1 MTMLQEQLKTLQS
14 SLNNPRENV
23 PTPMASFQPFD
34 STSELWTDY
43 LARFRTFVTANSVPD
58 NKQAQIFLTNQSNS
72 VYKMLSNLAAQQ
84 QPVKSI
90 HELTMNDIQTFM
102 AEQFDPKRFV
112 VRERFKFWSDMKRK
126 PGETIPELA
135 SRIRQDAATCDFQ
148 SIKDP
153 LDEALRTKFICSV
166 DNEAVLKTLF
176 KLKDDELKF
185 SNAIRVAQEVEEAA
199 KVAKETVHGQP
210 STSVQ
215 KVYHAKSKTS
225 KTQEKK
231 TACFRCGNS
240 GHFSKACP
248 HIKAICSF
256 CKKTGHL
263 QSVCM
268 SRLRD
273 NSKLVKQQ
281 MKLVHKVQCSVSPIY
296 QTIRLNDHRIKFEI
310 DSGASDTFCCE
321 ATWQTLGKP
330 TLQPVTVQY
339 QVAEGSPLPVVGQFQ
354 STATIDGKSPDVT
367 FPVIVTKVPNL
378 NLLGRLAMMKL
389 KLTNLTDHFRE
400 NLSCAES
407 TATIEHVTTTGP
419 ENSLDA
425 ACIQLC
431 GEFPTLFESTL
442 GCLKDFSLDIRFKP
456 EAKPIFKK
464 PRPVPFSILQDLNE
478 AYEAGIK
485 RGVWELTDFNSYGT
499 PVVPIRKSPL
509 PGQAKASIRVCGDYS
524 VTVNSQLEDH
534 RQPIPLP
541 EDLMRKLGRG
551 YCFSKIDLANAYNQ
565 ICLSPDSQKKLAL
578 STHKGVLLQKRLPFG
593 IKSAPGYFQEIMEQL
608 TQNLRGVAVY
618 FDDILVSGDNAKDH
632 LMNLRALFKRL
643 EEKGLRCN
651 REKCVFA
658 QVSIDYL
665 GHTLSSRGI
674 AKGSKVDAILE
685 MPTPKNISTLKSFLA
700 SVQFYSKFLPPY
712 FSEITEPLYKLTR
725 KGQQWKWGEE
735 EATSFK
741 EIKRL
746 LCTETILA
754 HYDPSLPLGL
764 SCDASE
770 CGIGAVLFHRFADGS
785 ERPILNISKV
795 LSATQRRY
803 SQIQK
808 EALSLVY
815 ALKKFHQFLYGRKF
829 IVVTDHKP
837 LVTLFAPDKG
847 TPAMAANRL
856 ARWALLI
863 HQYDYTVEYRRSK
876 DHGNADA
883 LSRLPF
889 SNDTSFDGEEMEDD
903 VDSVCLVRTISR
915 QINPDNPLLVVRETA
930 KDPIL
935 FQLMRFVKEGWP
947 HAFSEELKDFKKL
960 ENSLSTENGCVFY
973 GLRVIIP
980 STLRNHILKLLHL
993 GHFGMQRMKQLAR
1006 STVYWPRIDFD
1017 IENLCRKCT
1026 SCGQFQNKPD
1036 KPSIHPWMMPE
1047 KPWSR
1052 LHLDHAINFLGRNWL
1067 VLVDAYSKYPCIHTT
1082 TSTSSKSTTAILEQ
1096 EFAHFGYP
1104 HTLVT
1109 DNATTFMSQEFQ
1121 AWCKQR
1127 GIVHLTGAPYHPA
1140 TNGAAERL
1148 IQSFKQAL
1156 RKSSLPPKEALQ
1168 EFLMQ
1173 YRRIPFASGLSPSE
1187 LLNGRRIRTKI
1198 DTLVPSIPHLLQGR
1212 QSRQASKHSNTE
1224 DSEVVSKVEHHYTL
1238 GDPCYALYFGPRRDR
1253 DPRWVPAIVTKVHG
1267 TRSVNVRVI
1276 PRGPTWR
1283 RHLDQLRP
1291 RYGSDQDDD
1300 PCEIP
1305 TSVLSTETL
1314 PAGTDHAS
1322 SSSSMNQRNNPRL
1335 PTGDEYGRHNLRR
1348 SARAKRPPKK
1358 YCC

>member
-1 MTMLQEQLKTLQS
+1 MQRYNRQKWRRELNCVKKEKRKFVEFALQLELSTMSEISELILLLNKQHQEQMAVLRDEQNKQHQEQMTMLQEQLKTLQS

-273 NSKLVKQQ
+273 NKLVKQQ
-281 MKLVHKVQCSVSPIY
+281 MKMVHKIQCSVSPIY

-330 TLQPVTVQY
+330 TLQPVTIRY

-354 STATIDGKSPDVT
+354 STASIDGKSPDVT

-389 KLTNLTDHFRE
+389 KLTNLTDH
-400 NLSCAES
+400 
-407 TATIEHVTTTGP
+407 
-419 ENSLDA
+419 
-425 ACIQLC
+425 
-431 GEFPTLFESTL
+431 
-442 GCLKDFSLDIRFKP
+442 
-456 EAKPIFKK
+456 
-464 PRPVPFSILQDLNE
+464 
-478 AYEAGIK
+478 
-485 RGVWELTDFNSYGT
+485 
-499 PVVPIRKSPL
+499 
-509 PGQAKASIRVCGDYS
+509 
-524 VTVNSQLEDH
+524 
-534 RQPIPLP
+534 
-541 EDLMRKLGRG
+541 
-551 YCFSKIDLANAYNQ
+551 LA
-565 ICLSPDSQKKLAL
+565 
-578 STHKGVLLQKRLPFG
+578 
-593 IKSAPGYFQEIMEQL
+593 
-608 TQNLRGVAVY
+608 
-618 FDDILVSGDNAKDH
+618 
-632 LMNLRALFKRL
+632 
-643 EEKGLRCN
+643 
-651 REKCVFA
+651 
-658 QVSIDYL
+658 
-665 GHTLSSRGI
+665 
-674 AKGSKVDAILE
+674 
-685 MPTPKNISTLKSFLA
+685 
-700 SVQFYSKFLPPY
+700 
-712 FSEITEPLYKLTR
+712 
-725 KGQQWKWGEE
+725 
-735 EATSFK
+735 
-741 EIKRL
+741 
-746 LCTETILA
+746 
-754 HYDPSLPLGL
+754 
-764 SCDASE
+764 
-770 CGIGAVLFHRFADGS
+770 
-785 ERPILNISKV
+785 
-795 LSATQRRY
+795 
-803 SQIQK
+803 
-808 EALSLVY
+808 
-815 ALKKFHQFLYGRKF
+815 
-829 IVVTDHKP
+829 
-837 LVTLFAPDKG
+837 
-847 TPAMAANRL
+847 
-856 ARWALLI
+856 
-863 HQYDYTVEYRRSK
+863 
-876 DHGNADA
+876 
-883 LSRLPF
+883 
-889 SNDTSFDGEEMEDD
+889 DTSFDGEEMEDD

-935 FQLMRFVKEGWP
+935 SQLMRFVKEGWP

-973 GLRVIIP
+973 GIRVIIP

-1017 IENLCRKCT
+1017 IEDLCRKCT
-1026 SCGQFQNKPD
+1026 SCGQFQNKPA

-1052 LHLDHAINFLGRNWL
+1052 LHLDHAINFR
-1067 VLVDAYSKYPCIHTT
+1067 ASP
-1082 TSTSSKSTTAILEQ
+1082 
-1096 EFAHFGYP
+1096 
-1104 HTLVT
+1104 
-1109 DNATTFMSQEFQ
+1109 
-1121 AWCKQR
+1121 
-1127 GIVHLTGAPYHPA
+1127 GIV
-1140 TNGAAERL
+1140 
-1148 IQSFKQAL
+1148 
-1156 RKSSLPPKEALQ
+1156 
-1168 EFLMQ
+1168 
-1173 YRRIPFASGLSPSE
+1173 
-1187 LLNGRRIRTKI
+1187 
-1198 DTLVPSIPHLLQGR
+1198 
-1212 QSRQASKHSNTE
+1212 
-1224 DSEVVSKVEHHYTL
+1224 
-1238 GDPCYALYFGPRRDR
+1238 
-1253 DPRWVPAIVTKVHG
+1253 VT
-1267 TRSVNVRVI
+1267 S
-1276 PRGPTWR
+1276 
-1283 RHLDQLRP
+1283 
-1291 RYGSDQDDD
+1291 
-1300 PCEIP
+1300 
-1305 TSVLSTETL
+1305 
-1314 PAGTDHAS
+1314 
-1322 SSSSMNQRNNPRL
+1322 
-1335 PTGDEYGRHNLRR
+1335 
-1348 SARAKRPPKK
+1348 
-1358 YCC
+1358 

>member
-1 MTMLQEQLKTLQS
+1 MQRYNRQKWRRGFKELHCVKKEKRKFVDFALQLELSTMSEISELILLLNKQHEEQNKQHQEQMTMLQEQIKILQS
-14 SLNNPRENV
+14 SLNKPRENV

-43 LARFRTFVTANSVPD
+43 LARFRTFVTANSIPD

-153 LDEALRTKFICSV
+153 LDEALRTKFICLV

-215 KVYHAKSKTS
+215 KVYHEKSKTS

-273 NSKLVKQQ
+273 NKLV
-281 MKLVHKVQCSVSPIY
+281 KLVHKVQCSVSPIY
-296 QTIRLNDHRIKFEI
+296 QTIRLNDRRIKFEI

-330 TLQPVTVQY
+330 ILQPVSVQY

-354 STATIDGKSPDVT
+354 STASIDGKSPDVT
-367 FPVIVTKVPNL
+367 FPVIVIKVPNL

-389 KLTNLTDHFRE
+389 KLTNLT
-400 NLSCAES
+400 
-407 TATIEHVTTTGP
+407 
-419 ENSLDA
+419 
-425 ACIQLC
+425 
-431 GEFPTLFESTL
+431 
-442 GCLKDFSLDIRFKP
+442 
-456 EAKPIFKK
+456 
-464 PRPVPFSILQDLNE
+464 
-478 AYEAGIK
+478 
-485 RGVWELTDFNSYGT
+485 
-499 PVVPIRKSPL
+499 
-509 PGQAKASIRVCGDYS
+509 
-524 VTVNSQLEDH
+524 
-534 RQPIPLP
+534 
-541 EDLMRKLGRG
+541 
-551 YCFSKIDLANAYNQ
+551 
-565 ICLSPDSQKKLAL
+565 
-578 STHKGVLLQKRLPFG
+578 
-593 IKSAPGYFQEIMEQL
+593 
-608 TQNLRGVAVY
+608 
-618 FDDILVSGDNAKDH
+618 
-632 LMNLRALFKRL
+632 
-643 EEKGLRCN
+643 
-651 REKCVFA
+651 
-658 QVSIDYL
+658 
-665 GHTLSSRGI
+665 
-674 AKGSKVDAILE
+674 
-685 MPTPKNISTLKSFLA
+685 
-700 SVQFYSKFLPPY
+700 
-712 FSEITEPLYKLTR
+712 
-725 KGQQWKWGEE
+725 
-735 EATSFK
+735 
-741 EIKRL
+741 
-746 LCTETILA
+746 
-754 HYDPSLPLGL
+754 
-764 SCDASE
+764 
-770 CGIGAVLFHRFADGS
+770 
-785 ERPILNISKV
+785 
-795 LSATQRRY
+795 
-803 SQIQK
+803 
-808 EALSLVY
+808 
-815 ALKKFHQFLYGRKF
+815 
-829 IVVTDHKP
+829 
-837 LVTLFAPDKG
+837 
-847 TPAMAANRL
+847 
-856 ARWALLI
+856 
-863 HQYDYTVEYRRSK
+863 
-876 DHGNADA
+876 DA

-935 FQLMRFVKEGWP
+935 SQLMRFVKEGWP

-1067 VLVDAYSKYPCIHTT
+1067 VLVDAYSKYPCIHPT

-1212 QSRQASKHSNTE
+1212 QSKHSNAE
-1224 DSEVVSKVEHHYTL
+1224 DSEVVSKVEHHYSL

-1348 SARAKRPPKK
+1348 SART
-1358 YCC
+1358 

>member
-1 MTMLQEQLKTLQS
+1 MQRYNRQKWRRGFKKLNCVKKEKRKFVDFALQLELSTMSEISELILLLNKQHQEQMTVLRDEQNKQHQEQMTMLQEQIKILQS
-14 SLNNPRENV
+14 SLNKPRENV

-43 LARFRTFVTANSVPD
+43 LARFRIFVTANSIPD

-112 VRERFKFWSDMKRK
+112 VRERFKFWSDLKRK

-273 NSKLVKQQ
+273 NKLVKQQ
-281 MKLVHKVQCSVSPIY
+281 LVHKVQCSVSPIY

-330 TLQPVTVQY
+330 TLQPVTIRY

-354 STATIDGKSPDVT
+354 STASIDGKSPDVT

-389 KLTNLTDHFRE
+389 KLTNLTDH
-400 NLSCAES
+400 
-407 TATIEHVTTTGP
+407 
-419 ENSLDA
+419 
-425 ACIQLC
+425 
-431 GEFPTLFESTL
+431 
-442 GCLKDFSLDIRFKP
+442 
-456 EAKPIFKK
+456 
-464 PRPVPFSILQDLNE
+464 
-478 AYEAGIK
+478 
-485 RGVWELTDFNSYGT
+485 
-499 PVVPIRKSPL
+499 
-509 PGQAKASIRVCGDYS
+509 
-524 VTVNSQLEDH
+524 
-534 RQPIPLP
+534 
-541 EDLMRKLGRG
+541 
-551 YCFSKIDLANAYNQ
+551 LA
-565 ICLSPDSQKKLAL
+565 
-578 STHKGVLLQKRLPFG
+578 
-593 IKSAPGYFQEIMEQL
+593 
-608 TQNLRGVAVY
+608 
-618 FDDILVSGDNAKDH
+618 
-632 LMNLRALFKRL
+632 
-643 EEKGLRCN
+643 
-651 REKCVFA
+651 
-658 QVSIDYL
+658 
-665 GHTLSSRGI
+665 
-674 AKGSKVDAILE
+674 
-685 MPTPKNISTLKSFLA
+685 
-700 SVQFYSKFLPPY
+700 
-712 FSEITEPLYKLTR
+712 
-725 KGQQWKWGEE
+725 
-735 EATSFK
+735 
-741 EIKRL
+741 
-746 LCTETILA
+746 
-754 HYDPSLPLGL
+754 
-764 SCDASE
+764 
-770 CGIGAVLFHRFADGS
+770 
-785 ERPILNISKV
+785 
-795 LSATQRRY
+795 
-803 SQIQK
+803 
-808 EALSLVY
+808 
-815 ALKKFHQFLYGRKF
+815 
-829 IVVTDHKP
+829 
-837 LVTLFAPDKG
+837 
-847 TPAMAANRL
+847 
-856 ARWALLI
+856 
-863 HQYDYTVEYRRSK
+863 
-876 DHGNADA
+876 
-883 LSRLPF
+883 
-889 SNDTSFDGEEMEDD
+889 DTSFDGEEMEDD

-935 FQLMRFVKEGWP
+935 SQLMRFVKEGWP

-1067 VLVDAYSKYPCIHTT
+1067 VLVDAYSKYPCIHPT

-1212 QSRQASKHSNTE
+1212 QSRQASKHSSTE
-1224 DSEVVSKVEHHYTL
+1224 DSEVVSKVEHHYSL

-1322 SSSSMNQRNNPRL
+1322 SFSSMNQRNNPRL

-1348 SARAKRPPKK
+1348 SARTKRPPKK

>member
-1 MTMLQEQLKTLQS
+1 M
-14 SLNNPRENV
+14 
-23 PTPMASFQPFD
+23 
-34 STSELWTDY
+34 
-43 LARFRTFVTANSVPD
+43 
-58 NKQAQIFLTNQSNS
+58 
-72 VYKMLSNLAAQQ
+72 
-84 QPVKSI
+84 
-90 HELTMNDIQTFM
+90 
-102 AEQFDPKRFV
+102 
-112 VRERFKFWSDMKRK
+112 
-126 PGETIPELA
+126 
-135 SRIRQDAATCDFQ
+135 
-148 SIKDP
+148 
-153 LDEALRTKFICSV
+153 
-166 DNEAVLKTLF
+166 
-176 KLKDDELKF
+176 
-185 SNAIRVAQEVEEAA
+185 AQEVEEAT

-273 NSKLVKQQ
+273 NKLVKQQ
-281 MKLVHKVQCSVSPIY
+281 LVHKVQCSVSPIY
-296 QTIRLNDHRIKFEI
+296 QTIRLNDRRIKFEI

-330 TLQPVTVQY
+330 ILQPVSVQY

-354 STATIDGKSPDVT
+354 STASIDGKSPDVT

-389 KLTNLTDHFRE
+389 KLTNLTDH
-400 NLSCAES
+400 
-407 TATIEHVTTTGP
+407 
-419 ENSLDA
+419 
-425 ACIQLC
+425 
-431 GEFPTLFESTL
+431 
-442 GCLKDFSLDIRFKP
+442 
-456 EAKPIFKK
+456 
-464 PRPVPFSILQDLNE
+464 
-478 AYEAGIK
+478 
-485 RGVWELTDFNSYGT
+485 
-499 PVVPIRKSPL
+499 
-509 PGQAKASIRVCGDYS
+509 
-524 VTVNSQLEDH
+524 
-534 RQPIPLP
+534 
-541 EDLMRKLGRG
+541 
-551 YCFSKIDLANAYNQ
+551 LA
-565 ICLSPDSQKKLAL
+565 
-578 STHKGVLLQKRLPFG
+578 
-593 IKSAPGYFQEIMEQL
+593 
-608 TQNLRGVAVY
+608 
-618 FDDILVSGDNAKDH
+618 
-632 LMNLRALFKRL
+632 
-643 EEKGLRCN
+643 
-651 REKCVFA
+651 
-658 QVSIDYL
+658 
-665 GHTLSSRGI
+665 
-674 AKGSKVDAILE
+674 
-685 MPTPKNISTLKSFLA
+685 
-700 SVQFYSKFLPPY
+700 
-712 FSEITEPLYKLTR
+712 
-725 KGQQWKWGEE
+725 
-735 EATSFK
+735 
-741 EIKRL
+741 
-746 LCTETILA
+746 
-754 HYDPSLPLGL
+754 
-764 SCDASE
+764 
-770 CGIGAVLFHRFADGS
+770 
-785 ERPILNISKV
+785 
-795 LSATQRRY
+795 
-803 SQIQK
+803 
-808 EALSLVY
+808 
-815 ALKKFHQFLYGRKF
+815 
-829 IVVTDHKP
+829 
-837 LVTLFAPDKG
+837 
-847 TPAMAANRL
+847 
-856 ARWALLI
+856 
-863 HQYDYTVEYRRSK
+863 
-876 DHGNADA
+876 
-883 LSRLPF
+883 
-889 SNDTSFDGEEMEDD
+889 DTSFDGEEMEDD

-935 FQLMRFVKEGWP
+935 SQLMRFVKEGWP

-973 GLRVIIP
+973 GLWVIIP

-1017 IENLCRKCT
+1017 IEDLCRKCT

-1067 VLVDAYSKYPCIHTT
+1067 VLVDAYSKYPCIHPT

-1212 QSRQASKHSNTE
+1212 QSRQASKHSNAE
-1224 DSEVVSKVEHHYTL
+1224 DSEVVSKVEHHYSL

-1348 SARAKRPPKK
+1348 SARTKRPPKK

>member
-1 MTMLQEQLKTLQS
+1 MQRYNRQKWRRGFKELNCVKKEKRKFVEFALQLELSTMREISELILLLNKQHQEQMTVLRDEQNKQHQEQMTMLQEQIKILQS
-14 SLNNPRENV
+14 SLNKPRENV

-43 LARFRTFVTANSVPD
+43 LARFRTFVTANSIPD

-176 KLKDDELKF
+176 KLKNDELKF

-273 NSKLVKQQ
+273 NKLVKQQ
-281 MKLVHKVQCSVSPIY
+281 MKLVHKIQCSVSPIY

-330 TLQPVTVQY
+330 ILQPVSVQY

-354 STATIDGKSPDVT
+354 STASIDGKSPDVT

-389 KLTNLTDHFRE
+389 KLTNLTDH
-400 NLSCAES
+400 
-407 TATIEHVTTTGP
+407 
-419 ENSLDA
+419 
-425 ACIQLC
+425 
-431 GEFPTLFESTL
+431 
-442 GCLKDFSLDIRFKP
+442 
-456 EAKPIFKK
+456 
-464 PRPVPFSILQDLNE
+464 
-478 AYEAGIK
+478 
-485 RGVWELTDFNSYGT
+485 
-499 PVVPIRKSPL
+499 
-509 PGQAKASIRVCGDYS
+509 
-524 VTVNSQLEDH
+524 
-534 RQPIPLP
+534 
-541 EDLMRKLGRG
+541 
-551 YCFSKIDLANAYNQ
+551 LA
-565 ICLSPDSQKKLAL
+565 
-578 STHKGVLLQKRLPFG
+578 
-593 IKSAPGYFQEIMEQL
+593 
-608 TQNLRGVAVY
+608 
-618 FDDILVSGDNAKDH
+618 
-632 LMNLRALFKRL
+632 
-643 EEKGLRCN
+643 
-651 REKCVFA
+651 
-658 QVSIDYL
+658 
-665 GHTLSSRGI
+665 
-674 AKGSKVDAILE
+674 
-685 MPTPKNISTLKSFLA
+685 
-700 SVQFYSKFLPPY
+700 
-712 FSEITEPLYKLTR
+712 
-725 KGQQWKWGEE
+725 
-735 EATSFK
+735 
-741 EIKRL
+741 
-746 LCTETILA
+746 
-754 HYDPSLPLGL
+754 
-764 SCDASE
+764 
-770 CGIGAVLFHRFADGS
+770 
-785 ERPILNISKV
+785 
-795 LSATQRRY
+795 
-803 SQIQK
+803 
-808 EALSLVY
+808 
-815 ALKKFHQFLYGRKF
+815 
-829 IVVTDHKP
+829 
-837 LVTLFAPDKG
+837 
-847 TPAMAANRL
+847 
-856 ARWALLI
+856 
-863 HQYDYTVEYRRSK
+863 
-876 DHGNADA
+876 
-883 LSRLPF
+883 
-889 SNDTSFDGEEMEDD
+889 DTSFDGEEMEDD

-935 FQLMRFVKEGWP
+935 SQLMRFVKEGWP

-973 GLRVIIP
+973 GLRLIIP

-1017 IENLCRKCT
+1017 IEDLCRKCA

-1067 VLVDAYSKYPCIHTT
+1067 VLVDAYSKYPCIHPT

-1096 EFAHFGYP
+1096 EFAHFGHP

-1212 QSRQASKHSNTE
+1212 QSRQASKHSNAE
-1224 DSEVVSKVEHHYTL
+1224 DSEVVSKVEHHYSL

-1348 SARAKRPPKK
+1348 SARTKRPPKK

>member
-1 MTMLQEQLKTLQS
+1 
-14 SLNNPRENV
+14 
-23 PTPMASFQPFD
+23 
-34 STSELWTDY
+34 
-43 LARFRTFVTANSVPD
+43 
-58 NKQAQIFLTNQSNS
+58 
-72 VYKMLSNLAAQQ
+72 
-84 QPVKSI
+84 
-90 HELTMNDIQTFM
+90 
-102 AEQFDPKRFV
+102 
-112 VRERFKFWSDMKRK
+112 
-126 PGETIPELA
+126 
-135 SRIRQDAATCDFQ
+135 
-148 SIKDP
+148 
-153 LDEALRTKFICSV
+153 
-166 DNEAVLKTLF
+166 
-176 KLKDDELKF
+176 
-185 SNAIRVAQEVEEAA
+185 
-199 KVAKETVHGQP
+199 
-210 STSVQ
+210 
-215 KVYHAKSKTS
+215 
-225 KTQEKK
+225 
-231 TACFRCGNS
+231 
-240 GHFSKACP
+240 
-248 HIKAICSF
+248 
-256 CKKTGHL
+256 
-263 QSVCM
+263 M

-273 NSKLVKQQ
+273 NKLVKQQ
-281 MKLVHKVQCSVSPIY
+281 MKLVHKIQCSVSLIY
-296 QTIRLNDHRIKFEI
+296 QTIRLNDRRIKFEI

-330 TLQPVTVQY
+330 TLQPVSVQY

-354 STATIDGKSPDVT
+354 STASIDGKSPDVT

-389 KLTNLTDHFRE
+389 KLTNLTDH
-400 NLSCAES
+400 
-407 TATIEHVTTTGP
+407 
-419 ENSLDA
+419 
-425 ACIQLC
+425 
-431 GEFPTLFESTL
+431 
-442 GCLKDFSLDIRFKP
+442 
-456 EAKPIFKK
+456 
-464 PRPVPFSILQDLNE
+464 
-478 AYEAGIK
+478 
-485 RGVWELTDFNSYGT
+485 
-499 PVVPIRKSPL
+499 
-509 PGQAKASIRVCGDYS
+509 
-524 VTVNSQLEDH
+524 
-534 RQPIPLP
+534 
-541 EDLMRKLGRG
+541 
-551 YCFSKIDLANAYNQ
+551 LA
-565 ICLSPDSQKKLAL
+565 
-578 STHKGVLLQKRLPFG
+578 
-593 IKSAPGYFQEIMEQL
+593 
-608 TQNLRGVAVY
+608 
-618 FDDILVSGDNAKDH
+618 
-632 LMNLRALFKRL
+632 
-643 EEKGLRCN
+643 
-651 REKCVFA
+651 
-658 QVSIDYL
+658 
-665 GHTLSSRGI
+665 
-674 AKGSKVDAILE
+674 
-685 MPTPKNISTLKSFLA
+685 
-700 SVQFYSKFLPPY
+700 
-712 FSEITEPLYKLTR
+712 
-725 KGQQWKWGEE
+725 
-735 EATSFK
+735 
-741 EIKRL
+741 
-746 LCTETILA
+746 
-754 HYDPSLPLGL
+754 
-764 SCDASE
+764 
-770 CGIGAVLFHRFADGS
+770 
-785 ERPILNISKV
+785 
-795 LSATQRRY
+795 
-803 SQIQK
+803 
-808 EALSLVY
+808 
-815 ALKKFHQFLYGRKF
+815 
-829 IVVTDHKP
+829 
-837 LVTLFAPDKG
+837 
-847 TPAMAANRL
+847 
-856 ARWALLI
+856 
-863 HQYDYTVEYRRSK
+863 
-876 DHGNADA
+876 
-883 LSRLPF
+883 
-889 SNDTSFDGEEMEDD
+889 DTSFDGEEMEDD

-935 FQLMRFVKEGWP
+935 SQLMRFVKEGWP

-960 ENSLSTENGCVFY
+960 ENSLSTKNGCVFY

-1067 VLVDAYSKYPCIHTT
+1067 VLVDAYSKYPCIHPT

-1348 SARAKRPPKK
+1348 SARTKRPPKK

>member
-1 MTMLQEQLKTLQS
+1 MQRYNRQKWRRGFKELHCVKKEKRKFVDFALQLELSTMSEISELILLLNKQHQEQMAVLRDEQNKQHQEQMTMLQEQLKTLQS

-281 MKLVHKVQCSVSPIY
+281 MKLVHKIQCSVSPIY

-330 TLQPVTVQY
+330 TLQPVTIRY
-339 QVAEGSPLPVVGQFQ
+339 QVAEGNPLPVVGQFQ
-354 STATIDGKSPDVT
+354 STASIDGKSPDVT

-389 KLTNLTDHFRE
+389 KLTNLTDH
-400 NLSCAES
+400 
-407 TATIEHVTTTGP
+407 
-419 ENSLDA
+419 
-425 ACIQLC
+425 
-431 GEFPTLFESTL
+431 
-442 GCLKDFSLDIRFKP
+442 
-456 EAKPIFKK
+456 
-464 PRPVPFSILQDLNE
+464 
-478 AYEAGIK
+478 
-485 RGVWELTDFNSYGT
+485 
-499 PVVPIRKSPL
+499 
-509 PGQAKASIRVCGDYS
+509 
-524 VTVNSQLEDH
+524 
-534 RQPIPLP
+534 
-541 EDLMRKLGRG
+541 
-551 YCFSKIDLANAYNQ
+551 LA
-565 ICLSPDSQKKLAL
+565 
-578 STHKGVLLQKRLPFG
+578 
-593 IKSAPGYFQEIMEQL
+593 
-608 TQNLRGVAVY
+608 
-618 FDDILVSGDNAKDH
+618 
-632 LMNLRALFKRL
+632 
-643 EEKGLRCN
+643 
-651 REKCVFA
+651 
-658 QVSIDYL
+658 
-665 GHTLSSRGI
+665 
-674 AKGSKVDAILE
+674 
-685 MPTPKNISTLKSFLA
+685 
-700 SVQFYSKFLPPY
+700 
-712 FSEITEPLYKLTR
+712 
-725 KGQQWKWGEE
+725 
-735 EATSFK
+735 
-741 EIKRL
+741 
-746 LCTETILA
+746 
-754 HYDPSLPLGL
+754 
-764 SCDASE
+764 
-770 CGIGAVLFHRFADGS
+770 
-785 ERPILNISKV
+785 
-795 LSATQRRY
+795 
-803 SQIQK
+803 
-808 EALSLVY
+808 
-815 ALKKFHQFLYGRKF
+815 
-829 IVVTDHKP
+829 
-837 LVTLFAPDKG
+837 
-847 TPAMAANRL
+847 
-856 ARWALLI
+856 
-863 HQYDYTVEYRRSK
+863 
-876 DHGNADA
+876 
-883 LSRLPF
+883 
-889 SNDTSFDGEEMEDD
+889 DTSFDGEEMEDD

-935 FQLMRFVKEGWP
+935 SQLMRFVKEGWP

-1017 IENLCRKCT
+1017 IEDLCRKCT

-1067 VLVDAYSKYPCIHTT
+1067 VLVDAYSKYPCIHPT
-1082 TSTSSKSTTAILEQ
+1082 TSTSLKSTTAILEQ

-1127 GIVHLTGAPYHPA
+1127 GIVNLTGAPYHPA

-1212 QSRQASKHSNTE
+1212 QSRQASKHSNAE
-1224 DSEVVSKVEHHYTL
+1224 DSEVVSKVEHHYSL

-1348 SARAKRPPKK
+1348 SARTKRPPQK

>member
-1 MTMLQEQLKTLQS
+1 MQRYNRQKWRRGFKELNCVKKEKRKFVEFALQLELSTMSEISELILLLNKQHQEQMTVLRDEQNKQHQEQMTMLQEQIKILQS
-14 SLNNPRENV
+14 SLNKPRENV

-43 LARFRTFVTANSVPD
+43 LARFRTFVTANSIPD

-231 TACFRCGNS
+231 IACFRCGNS

-256 CKKTGHL
+256 CKKTGHM

-273 NSKLVKQQ
+273 NKLVKQQ

-330 TLQPVTVQY
+330 TLQPVTIRY

-354 STATIDGKSPDVT
+354 STASIDGKSPDVT

-442 GCLKDFSLDIRFKP
+442 GCLKDFSLEIRFKP

-608 TQNLRGVAVY
+608 TQ
-618 FDDILVSGDNAKDH
+618 
-632 LMNLRALFKRL
+632 
-643 EEKGLRCN
+643 
-651 REKCVFA
+651 
-658 QVSIDYL
+658 
-665 GHTLSSRGI
+665 
-674 AKGSKVDAILE
+674 
-685 MPTPKNISTLKSFLA
+685 
-700 SVQFYSKFLPPY
+700 KF
-712 FSEITEPLYKLTR
+712 
-725 KGQQWKWGEE
+725 
-735 EATSFK
+735 
-741 EIKRL
+741 
-746 LCTETILA
+746 
-754 HYDPSLPLGL
+754 
-764 SCDASE
+764 
-770 CGIGAVLFHRFADGS
+770 
-785 ERPILNISKV
+785 
-795 LSATQRRY
+795 
-803 SQIQK
+803 
-808 EALSLVY
+808 
-815 ALKKFHQFLYGRKF
+815 
-829 IVVTDHKP
+829 
-837 LVTLFAPDKG
+837 
-847 TPAMAANRL
+847 
-856 ARWALLI
+856 
-863 HQYDYTVEYRRSK
+863 
-876 DHGNADA
+876 
-883 LSRLPF
+883 
-889 SNDTSFDGEEMEDD
+889 
-903 VDSVCLVRTISR
+903 
-915 QINPDNPLLVVRETA
+915 
-930 KDPIL
+930 
-935 FQLMRFVKEGWP
+935 
-947 HAFSEELKDFKKL
+947 
-960 ENSLSTENGCVFY
+960 
-973 GLRVIIP
+973 
-980 STLRNHILKLLHL
+980 
-993 GHFGMQRMKQLAR
+993 AR
-1006 STVYWPRIDFD
+1006 S
-1017 IENLCRKCT
+1017 CRV
-1026 SCGQFQNKPD
+1026 F
-1036 KPSIHPWMMPE
+1036 
-1047 KPWSR
+1047 R
-1052 LHLDHAINFLGRNWL
+1052 
-1067 VLVDAYSKYPCIHTT
+1067 
-1082 TSTSSKSTTAILEQ
+1082 
-1096 EFAHFGYP
+1096 
-1104 HTLVT
+1104 
-1109 DNATTFMSQEFQ
+1109 
-1121 AWCKQR
+1121 
-1127 GIVHLTGAPYHPA
+1127 
-1140 TNGAAERL
+1140 
-1148 IQSFKQAL
+1148 
-1156 RKSSLPPKEALQ
+1156 
-1168 EFLMQ
+1168 
-1173 YRRIPFASGLSPSE
+1173 
-1187 LLNGRRIRTKI
+1187 
-1198 DTLVPSIPHLLQGR
+1198 
-1212 QSRQASKHSNTE
+1212 
-1224 DSEVVSKVEHHYTL
+1224 
-1238 GDPCYALYFGPRRDR
+1238 
-1253 DPRWVPAIVTKVHG
+1253 
-1267 TRSVNVRVI
+1267 
-1276 PRGPTWR
+1276 
-1283 RHLDQLRP
+1283 
-1291 RYGSDQDDD
+1291 
-1300 PCEIP
+1300 
-1305 TSVLSTETL
+1305 
-1314 PAGTDHAS
+1314 
-1322 SSSSMNQRNNPRL
+1322 
-1335 PTGDEYGRHNLRR
+1335 
-1348 SARAKRPPKK
+1348 
-1358 YCC
+1358 

>member
-1 MTMLQEQLKTLQS
+1 MQRYNRQKWRRGFKELNCVKKEKRKFVDFALQLELSTMSEISELILLLNKQHQEQMTVLRDEHREQNKQHQEQMAVLRDEQNKQHQEQMTMLQEQLKTLQS

-34 STSELWTDY
+34 STSELWSDY
-43 LARFRTFVTANSVPD
+43 LARFRTFVTANSIPD

-102 AEQFDPKRFV
+102 AAQFDPKRFV

-273 NSKLVKQQ
+273 NKLVKQQ
-281 MKLVHKVQCSVSPIY
+281 MKLVHKIQCSVSPIY

-330 TLQPVTVQY
+330 TLQPVTIQY

-354 STATIDGKSPDVT
+354 STASIDGKSPDVT

-389 KLTNLTDHFRE
+389 KLTNLTDH
-400 NLSCAES
+400 
-407 TATIEHVTTTGP
+407 
-419 ENSLDA
+419 
-425 ACIQLC
+425 
-431 GEFPTLFESTL
+431 
-442 GCLKDFSLDIRFKP
+442 
-456 EAKPIFKK
+456 
-464 PRPVPFSILQDLNE
+464 
-478 AYEAGIK
+478 
-485 RGVWELTDFNSYGT
+485 
-499 PVVPIRKSPL
+499 
-509 PGQAKASIRVCGDYS
+509 
-524 VTVNSQLEDH
+524 
-534 RQPIPLP
+534 
-541 EDLMRKLGRG
+541 
-551 YCFSKIDLANAYNQ
+551 LA
-565 ICLSPDSQKKLAL
+565 
-578 STHKGVLLQKRLPFG
+578 
-593 IKSAPGYFQEIMEQL
+593 
-608 TQNLRGVAVY
+608 
-618 FDDILVSGDNAKDH
+618 
-632 LMNLRALFKRL
+632 
-643 EEKGLRCN
+643 
-651 REKCVFA
+651 
-658 QVSIDYL
+658 
-665 GHTLSSRGI
+665 
-674 AKGSKVDAILE
+674 
-685 MPTPKNISTLKSFLA
+685 
-700 SVQFYSKFLPPY
+700 
-712 FSEITEPLYKLTR
+712 
-725 KGQQWKWGEE
+725 
-735 EATSFK
+735 
-741 EIKRL
+741 
-746 LCTETILA
+746 
-754 HYDPSLPLGL
+754 
-764 SCDASE
+764 
-770 CGIGAVLFHRFADGS
+770 
-785 ERPILNISKV
+785 
-795 LSATQRRY
+795 
-803 SQIQK
+803 
-808 EALSLVY
+808 
-815 ALKKFHQFLYGRKF
+815 
-829 IVVTDHKP
+829 
-837 LVTLFAPDKG
+837 
-847 TPAMAANRL
+847 
-856 ARWALLI
+856 
-863 HQYDYTVEYRRSK
+863 
-876 DHGNADA
+876 
-883 LSRLPF
+883 
-889 SNDTSFDGEEMEDD
+889 DTSFDGEEMEDD
-903 VDSVCLVRTISR
+903 VDNVCLVRTISR

-935 FQLMRFVKEGWP
+935 SQLMRFVKEGWP

-993 GHFGMQRMKQLAR
+993 GHFGLQRMKQLAR
-1006 STVYWPRIDFD
+1006 STVYWPRIDVD

-1067 VLVDAYSKYPCIHTT
+1067 VLVDAYSKYPCIHPT

-1127 GIVHLTGAPYHPA
+1127 GIVHLTGASYHPA

-1187 LLNGRRIRTKI
+1187 LLNGRKIRTKI

-1212 QSRQASKHSNTE
+1212 QSRQASKHSNAE
-1224 DSEVVSKVEHHYTL
+1224 DSEVVSKVEHHYSL

>member
-1 MTMLQEQLKTLQS
+1 MYSCKDTTGKSGDEDSRNSTASRKKKRKFVEFALQLELSTMSEISELILLLNKQHQEQMTVLRDEQNKQHQEQMTMLQEQIKILQS
-14 SLNNPRENV
+14 SLNKPRENV

-185 SNAIRVAQEVEEAA
+185 RNAIRVAQEVEEAA

-273 NSKLVKQQ
+273 NKLVKQQ

-296 QTIRLNDHRIKFEI
+296 QTIKLNDHRIKFEI

-330 TLQPVTVQY
+330 TLQPVTVRY

-354 STATIDGKSPDVT
+354 STASIDGKSPDVT

-389 KLTNLTDHFRE
+389 KLTNLTDH
-400 NLSCAES
+400 
-407 TATIEHVTTTGP
+407 
-419 ENSLDA
+419 
-425 ACIQLC
+425 
-431 GEFPTLFESTL
+431 
-442 GCLKDFSLDIRFKP
+442 
-456 EAKPIFKK
+456 
-464 PRPVPFSILQDLNE
+464 
-478 AYEAGIK
+478 
-485 RGVWELTDFNSYGT
+485 
-499 PVVPIRKSPL
+499 
-509 PGQAKASIRVCGDYS
+509 
-524 VTVNSQLEDH
+524 
-534 RQPIPLP
+534 
-541 EDLMRKLGRG
+541 
-551 YCFSKIDLANAYNQ
+551 LA
-565 ICLSPDSQKKLAL
+565 
-578 STHKGVLLQKRLPFG
+578 
-593 IKSAPGYFQEIMEQL
+593 
-608 TQNLRGVAVY
+608 
-618 FDDILVSGDNAKDH
+618 
-632 LMNLRALFKRL
+632 
-643 EEKGLRCN
+643 
-651 REKCVFA
+651 
-658 QVSIDYL
+658 
-665 GHTLSSRGI
+665 
-674 AKGSKVDAILE
+674 
-685 MPTPKNISTLKSFLA
+685 
-700 SVQFYSKFLPPY
+700 
-712 FSEITEPLYKLTR
+712 
-725 KGQQWKWGEE
+725 
-735 EATSFK
+735 
-741 EIKRL
+741 
-746 LCTETILA
+746 
-754 HYDPSLPLGL
+754 
-764 SCDASE
+764 
-770 CGIGAVLFHRFADGS
+770 
-785 ERPILNISKV
+785 
-795 LSATQRRY
+795 
-803 SQIQK
+803 
-808 EALSLVY
+808 
-815 ALKKFHQFLYGRKF
+815 
-829 IVVTDHKP
+829 
-837 LVTLFAPDKG
+837 
-847 TPAMAANRL
+847 
-856 ARWALLI
+856 
-863 HQYDYTVEYRRSK
+863 
-876 DHGNADA
+876 
-883 LSRLPF
+883 
-889 SNDTSFDGEEMEDD
+889 DTSFDGEEMEDD

-935 FQLMRFVKEGWP
+935 SQLMRFVKEGWP

-973 GLRVIIP
+973 GIRVIIP

-1067 VLVDAYSKYPCIHTT
+1067 VLVDAYSKYPCIHPT

-1212 QSRQASKHSNTE
+1212 QSRQASKHSNAE
-1224 DSEVVSKVEHHYTL
+1224 NSEVVSKVEHHYSL

-1348 SARAKRPPKK
+1348 SARTKRPPKK

>member
-1 MTMLQEQLKTLQS
+1 MQRYNRQKWRRGFKELDCVKKEKRKFVEFALQLELSTMSEISELILLLNKQHQEQMAVLRDEQNKQHQEQMTMLQEQIKILQS
-14 SLNNPRENV
+14 SLNKPRENV
-23 PTPMASFQPFD
+23 STPMASFQPFD

-43 LARFRTFVTANSVPD
+43 LARFRTFVTANSIPD

-126 PGETIPELA
+126 TGETIPELA

-330 TLQPVTVQY
+330 TLQPVTIRY

-354 STATIDGKSPDVT
+354 STASIDGKSPDVT

-389 KLTNLTDHFRE
+389 KLTNLTDH
-400 NLSCAES
+400 
-407 TATIEHVTTTGP
+407 
-419 ENSLDA
+419 
-425 ACIQLC
+425 
-431 GEFPTLFESTL
+431 
-442 GCLKDFSLDIRFKP
+442 
-456 EAKPIFKK
+456 
-464 PRPVPFSILQDLNE
+464 
-478 AYEAGIK
+478 
-485 RGVWELTDFNSYGT
+485 
-499 PVVPIRKSPL
+499 
-509 PGQAKASIRVCGDYS
+509 
-524 VTVNSQLEDH
+524 
-534 RQPIPLP
+534 
-541 EDLMRKLGRG
+541 
-551 YCFSKIDLANAYNQ
+551 LA
-565 ICLSPDSQKKLAL
+565 
-578 STHKGVLLQKRLPFG
+578 
-593 IKSAPGYFQEIMEQL
+593 
-608 TQNLRGVAVY
+608 
-618 FDDILVSGDNAKDH
+618 
-632 LMNLRALFKRL
+632 
-643 EEKGLRCN
+643 
-651 REKCVFA
+651 
-658 QVSIDYL
+658 
-665 GHTLSSRGI
+665 
-674 AKGSKVDAILE
+674 
-685 MPTPKNISTLKSFLA
+685 
-700 SVQFYSKFLPPY
+700 
-712 FSEITEPLYKLTR
+712 
-725 KGQQWKWGEE
+725 
-735 EATSFK
+735 
-741 EIKRL
+741 
-746 LCTETILA
+746 
-754 HYDPSLPLGL
+754 
-764 SCDASE
+764 
-770 CGIGAVLFHRFADGS
+770 
-785 ERPILNISKV
+785 
-795 LSATQRRY
+795 
-803 SQIQK
+803 
-808 EALSLVY
+808 
-815 ALKKFHQFLYGRKF
+815 
-829 IVVTDHKP
+829 
-837 LVTLFAPDKG
+837 
-847 TPAMAANRL
+847 
-856 ARWALLI
+856 
-863 HQYDYTVEYRRSK
+863 
-876 DHGNADA
+876 
-883 LSRLPF
+883 
-889 SNDTSFDGEEMEDD
+889 DTSFDGEEMEDD

-935 FQLMRFVKEGWP
+935 SQLMRFVKEGWP

-1067 VLVDAYSKYPCIHTT
+1067 VLVDAYSKYPCIHPT

-1348 SARAKRPPKK
+1348 SARTKRPPKK

>member
-1 MTMLQEQLKTLQS
+1 MSEISELILLLNKQHQEQNKQHQEQMAVFRGEHQEQMAVLRGEHREQMTMLQEQLKILQS

-43 LARFRTFVTANSVPD
+43 LARFRTFVTANSIPD

-215 KVYHAKSKTS
+215 KVYHAKSKTF

-273 NSKLVKQQ
+273 NKLVKQQ
-281 MKLVHKVQCSVSPIY
+281 MKLVHKIQCSVSPIY

-354 STATIDGKSPDVT
+354 STASIDGKSPDVT

-389 KLTNLTDHFRE
+389 KLTNLTDH
-400 NLSCAES
+400 
-407 TATIEHVTTTGP
+407 
-419 ENSLDA
+419 
-425 ACIQLC
+425 
-431 GEFPTLFESTL
+431 
-442 GCLKDFSLDIRFKP
+442 
-456 EAKPIFKK
+456 
-464 PRPVPFSILQDLNE
+464 
-478 AYEAGIK
+478 
-485 RGVWELTDFNSYGT
+485 
-499 PVVPIRKSPL
+499 
-509 PGQAKASIRVCGDYS
+509 
-524 VTVNSQLEDH
+524 
-534 RQPIPLP
+534 
-541 EDLMRKLGRG
+541 
-551 YCFSKIDLANAYNQ
+551 LA
-565 ICLSPDSQKKLAL
+565 
-578 STHKGVLLQKRLPFG
+578 
-593 IKSAPGYFQEIMEQL
+593 
-608 TQNLRGVAVY
+608 
-618 FDDILVSGDNAKDH
+618 
-632 LMNLRALFKRL
+632 
-643 EEKGLRCN
+643 
-651 REKCVFA
+651 
-658 QVSIDYL
+658 
-665 GHTLSSRGI
+665 
-674 AKGSKVDAILE
+674 
-685 MPTPKNISTLKSFLA
+685 
-700 SVQFYSKFLPPY
+700 
-712 FSEITEPLYKLTR
+712 
-725 KGQQWKWGEE
+725 
-735 EATSFK
+735 
-741 EIKRL
+741 
-746 LCTETILA
+746 
-754 HYDPSLPLGL
+754 
-764 SCDASE
+764 
-770 CGIGAVLFHRFADGS
+770 
-785 ERPILNISKV
+785 
-795 LSATQRRY
+795 
-803 SQIQK
+803 
-808 EALSLVY
+808 
-815 ALKKFHQFLYGRKF
+815 
-829 IVVTDHKP
+829 
-837 LVTLFAPDKG
+837 
-847 TPAMAANRL
+847 
-856 ARWALLI
+856 
-863 HQYDYTVEYRRSK
+863 
-876 DHGNADA
+876 
-883 LSRLPF
+883 
-889 SNDTSFDGEEMEDD
+889 DTSFDGEEMEDD

-935 FQLMRFVKEGWP
+935 TQLMRFVKEGWP

-1017 IENLCRKCT
+1017 IEDLCRKCT

-1067 VLVDAYSKYPCIHTT
+1067 VLVDAYSKYPCIHPT

-1187 LLNGRRIRTKI
+1187 LLNGRKIRTKI

-1212 QSRQASKHSNTE
+1212 QSKQASKHSNAE
-1224 DSEVVSKVEHHYTL
+1224 DSEVVSKVEHHYAL

-1283 RHLDQLRP
+1283 RHFDQLRP

-1348 SARAKRPPKK
+1348 SARTKKPPKK

>member
-1 MTMLQEQLKTLQS
+1 MAVFRGEHQEQMAVLRDEHRERNRQYQEQNNQHQEQMAVLRDEHREQNKQHQEQMTMLQEQLKILQS

-43 LARFRTFVTANSVPD
+43 LARFRTFITANSIPD

-268 SRLRD
+268 SRLR
-273 NSKLVKQQ
+273 NNKLVKQQ
-281 MKLVHKVQCSVSPIY
+281 LVHKVQCSVSPIY
-296 QTIRLNDHRIKFEI
+296 QTIKLNDHRIKFEI

-330 TLQPVTVQY
+330 TLQPVTIRY

-354 STATIDGKSPDVT
+354 STASIDGKSSDVT

-389 KLTNLTDHFRE
+389 KLTNLTDH
-400 NLSCAES
+400 
-407 TATIEHVTTTGP
+407 
-419 ENSLDA
+419 
-425 ACIQLC
+425 
-431 GEFPTLFESTL
+431 
-442 GCLKDFSLDIRFKP
+442 
-456 EAKPIFKK
+456 
-464 PRPVPFSILQDLNE
+464 
-478 AYEAGIK
+478 
-485 RGVWELTDFNSYGT
+485 
-499 PVVPIRKSPL
+499 
-509 PGQAKASIRVCGDYS
+509 
-524 VTVNSQLEDH
+524 
-534 RQPIPLP
+534 
-541 EDLMRKLGRG
+541 
-551 YCFSKIDLANAYNQ
+551 LA
-565 ICLSPDSQKKLAL
+565 
-578 STHKGVLLQKRLPFG
+578 
-593 IKSAPGYFQEIMEQL
+593 
-608 TQNLRGVAVY
+608 
-618 FDDILVSGDNAKDH
+618 
-632 LMNLRALFKRL
+632 
-643 EEKGLRCN
+643 
-651 REKCVFA
+651 
-658 QVSIDYL
+658 
-665 GHTLSSRGI
+665 
-674 AKGSKVDAILE
+674 
-685 MPTPKNISTLKSFLA
+685 
-700 SVQFYSKFLPPY
+700 
-712 FSEITEPLYKLTR
+712 
-725 KGQQWKWGEE
+725 
-735 EATSFK
+735 
-741 EIKRL
+741 
-746 LCTETILA
+746 
-754 HYDPSLPLGL
+754 
-764 SCDASE
+764 
-770 CGIGAVLFHRFADGS
+770 
-785 ERPILNISKV
+785 
-795 LSATQRRY
+795 
-803 SQIQK
+803 
-808 EALSLVY
+808 
-815 ALKKFHQFLYGRKF
+815 
-829 IVVTDHKP
+829 
-837 LVTLFAPDKG
+837 
-847 TPAMAANRL
+847 
-856 ARWALLI
+856 
-863 HQYDYTVEYRRSK
+863 
-876 DHGNADA
+876 
-883 LSRLPF
+883 
-889 SNDTSFDGEEMEDD
+889 DTSFDGEEMEDD

-935 FQLMRFVKEGWP
+935 SQLIRFVKEGWP

-980 STLRNHILKLLHL
+980 STLRNHILELLHL

-1026 SCGQFQNKPD
+1026 SCGQFQNKPG

-1067 VLVDAYSKYPCIHTT
+1067 VLVDAYSKYPCIHPT

-1198 DTLVPSIPHLLQGR
+1198 DTLVPSILHLLQGR
-1212 QSRQASKHSNTE
+1212 QSRQASKHSNAE
-1224 DSEVVSKVEHHYTL
+1224 DSEVVSKVKHHYSL

-1253 DPRWVPAIVTKVHG
+1253 DPRWVPATVTKVHG

-1348 SARAKRPPKK
+1348 SARTKRPPKK

>member
-1 MTMLQEQLKTLQS
+1 
-14 SLNNPRENV
+14 
-23 PTPMASFQPFD
+23 MASFQPFD

-43 LARFRTFVTANSVPD
+43 LARFRTFVTANSIPD

-330 TLQPVTVQY
+330 TLQPVTIRY

-354 STATIDGKSPDVT
+354 STASIDGKSPDVT

-464 PRPVPFSILQDLNE
+464 PRPVFRSQ
-478 AYEAGIK
+478 
-485 RGVWELTDFNSYGT
+485 SY
-499 PVVPIRKSPL
+499 
-509 PGQAKASIRVCGDYS
+509 
-524 VTVNSQLEDH
+524 
-534 RQPIPLP
+534 
-541 EDLMRKLGRG
+541 
-551 YCFSKIDLANAYNQ
+551 KI
-565 ICLSPDSQKKLAL
+565 
-578 STHKGVLLQKRLPFG
+578 
-593 IKSAPGYFQEIMEQL
+593 
-608 TQNLRGVAVY
+608 
-618 FDDILVSGDNAKDH
+618 
-632 LMNLRALFKRL
+632 
-643 EEKGLRCN
+643 
-651 REKCVFA
+651 
-658 QVSIDYL
+658 
-665 GHTLSSRGI
+665 
-674 AKGSKVDAILE
+674 
-685 MPTPKNISTLKSFLA
+685 
-700 SVQFYSKFLPPY
+700 
-712 FSEITEPLYKLTR
+712 
-725 KGQQWKWGEE
+725 
-735 EATSFK
+735 
-741 EIKRL
+741 
-746 LCTETILA
+746 
-754 HYDPSLPLGL
+754 
-764 SCDASE
+764 
-770 CGIGAVLFHRFADGS
+770 
-785 ERPILNISKV
+785 
-795 LSATQRRY
+795 
-803 SQIQK
+803 
-808 EALSLVY
+808 
-815 ALKKFHQFLYGRKF
+815 
-829 IVVTDHKP
+829 
-837 LVTLFAPDKG
+837 
-847 TPAMAANRL
+847 
-856 ARWALLI
+856 
-863 HQYDYTVEYRRSK
+863 
-876 DHGNADA
+876 
-883 LSRLPF
+883 
-889 SNDTSFDGEEMEDD
+889 
-903 VDSVCLVRTISR
+903 
-915 QINPDNPLLVVRETA
+915 
-930 KDPIL
+930 
-935 FQLMRFVKEGWP
+935 
-947 HAFSEELKDFKKL
+947 
-960 ENSLSTENGCVFY
+960 
-973 GLRVIIP
+973 
-980 STLRNHILKLLHL
+980 
-993 GHFGMQRMKQLAR
+993 
-1006 STVYWPRIDFD
+1006 
-1017 IENLCRKCT
+1017 
-1026 SCGQFQNKPD
+1026 
-1036 KPSIHPWMMPE
+1036 
-1047 KPWSR
+1047 
-1052 LHLDHAINFLGRNWL
+1052 
-1067 VLVDAYSKYPCIHTT
+1067 
-1082 TSTSSKSTTAILEQ
+1082 
-1096 EFAHFGYP
+1096 
-1104 HTLVT
+1104 
-1109 DNATTFMSQEFQ
+1109 
-1121 AWCKQR
+1121 
-1127 GIVHLTGAPYHPA
+1127 
-1140 TNGAAERL
+1140 
-1148 IQSFKQAL
+1148 
-1156 RKSSLPPKEALQ
+1156 
-1168 EFLMQ
+1168 
-1173 YRRIPFASGLSPSE
+1173 
-1187 LLNGRRIRTKI
+1187 
-1198 DTLVPSIPHLLQGR
+1198 
-1212 QSRQASKHSNTE
+1212 
-1224 DSEVVSKVEHHYTL
+1224 
-1238 GDPCYALYFGPRRDR
+1238 
-1253 DPRWVPAIVTKVHG
+1253 
-1267 TRSVNVRVI
+1267 
-1276 PRGPTWR
+1276 
-1283 RHLDQLRP
+1283 
-1291 RYGSDQDDD
+1291 
-1300 PCEIP
+1300 
-1305 TSVLSTETL
+1305 
-1314 PAGTDHAS
+1314 
-1322 SSSSMNQRNNPRL
+1322 
-1335 PTGDEYGRHNLRR
+1335 
-1348 SARAKRPPKK
+1348 
-1358 YCC
+1358 